1 MKVDFTKFPLFTGI
15 DRQDMVIADIRKDI
29 ADGIYRNVP
38 GLPAHVLAEKIY
50 RNELVEL
57 ADDEIHILDL
67 YTSASVGQLADS
79 WQDYKKT
86 IWKLVNKNIM
96 EKMEL
101 SEALKANAS
110 VLEEL
115 IGVATSEK
123 DGLMPS
129 IQRMTTSY
137 QKTSRSIVKLPNLK
151 IIQQEYQCL
160 FQYLRTM
167 KIHLRLLFY

>member
-79 WQDYKKT
+79 WQDYKK
-86 IWKLVNKNIM
+86 NN
-96 EKMEL
+96 
-101 SEALKANAS
+101 
-110 VLEEL
+110 LETET
-115 IGVATSEK
+115 AK
-123 DGLMPS
+123 
-129 IQRMTTSY
+129 
-137 QKTSRSIVKLPNLK
+137 
-151 IIQQEYQCL
+151 
-160 FQYLRTM
+160 
-167 KIHLRLLFY
+167 

>member
-67 YTSASVGQLADS
+67 YTSARWGSSPTHGRIIR
-79 WQDYKKT
+79 KT
-86 IWKLVNKNIM
+86 IWKLVN
-96 EKMEL
+96 
-101 SEALKANAS
+101 
-110 VLEEL
+110 
-115 IGVATSEK
+115 
-123 DGLMPS
+123 
-129 IQRMTTSY
+129 
-137 QKTSRSIVKLPNLK
+137 QKILWKRWN
-151 IIQQEYQCL
+151 
-160 FQYLRTM
+160 
-167 KIHLRLLFY
+167 

>member
-67 YTSASVGQLADS
+67 YTSASVGS
-79 WQDYKKT
+79 SPTHGRIIRKT
-86 IWKLVNKNIM
+86 IWKLVNK
-96 EKMEL
+96 
-101 SEALKANAS
+101 
-110 VLEEL
+110 
-115 IGVATSEK
+115 
-123 DGLMPS
+123 
-129 IQRMTTSY
+129 
-137 QKTSRSIVKLPNLK
+137 K
-151 IIQQEYQCL
+151 IL
-160 FQYLRTM
+160 WKRWN
-167 KIHLRLLFY
+167 

>member
-79 WQDYKKT
+79 WQDYKKNNLETGKFSYISKFHILISYKLT
-86 IWKLVNKNIM
+86 IYIVM
-96 EKMEL
+96 CF
-101 SEALKANAS
+101 
-110 VLEEL
+110 
-115 IGVATSEK
+115 
-123 DGLMPS
+123 
-129 IQRMTTSY
+129 Y
-137 QKTSRSIVKLPNLK
+137 QGTN
-151 IIQQEYQCL
+151 
-160 FQYLRTM
+160 
-167 KIHLRLLFY
+167 

>member
-1 MKVDFTKFPLFTGI
+1 MIWIMRPDSLNVWAIIGLCFIADNSMNLIKNIMKVDFTKFPLFTGI

-79 WQDYKKT
+79 WQDYKK
-86 IWKLVNKNIM
+86 NN
-96 EKMEL
+96 
-101 SEALKANAS
+101 
-110 VLEEL
+110 LET
-115 IGVATSEK
+115 GK
-123 DGLMPS
+123 
-129 IQRMTTSY
+129 
-137 QKTSRSIVKLPNLK
+137 
-151 IIQQEYQCL
+151 
-160 FQYLRTM
+160 
-167 KIHLRLLFY
+167 

>member
-1 MKVDFTKFPLFTGI
+1 TIVFILPLHLDYTKVIILILWWRNFQLEYWRTFQLVSTIKNIMKVDFTKFPLFTGI

-79 WQDYKKT
+79 WQDYKK
-86 IWKLVNKNIM
+86 NN
-96 EKMEL
+96 
-101 SEALKANAS
+101 
-110 VLEEL
+110 LETET
-115 IGVATSEK
+115 GK
-123 DGLMPS
+123 
-129 IQRMTTSY
+129 
-137 QKTSRSIVKLPNLK
+137 
-151 IIQQEYQCL
+151 
-160 FQYLRTM
+160 
-167 KIHLRLLFY
+167 

>member
-1 MKVDFTKFPLFTGI
+1 MVFGLKIIMIMKVDFTKFPLFTGI

-79 WQDYKKT
+79 WQAYKK
-86 IWKLVNKNIM
+86 NN
-96 EKMEL
+96 
-101 SEALKANAS
+101 
-110 VLEEL
+110 LETET
-115 IGVATSEK
+115 GK
-123 DGLMPS
+123 
-129 IQRMTTSY
+129 
-137 QKTSRSIVKLPNLK
+137 
-151 IIQQEYQCL
+151 
-160 FQYLRTM
+160 
-167 KIHLRLLFY
+167 